1 MSGLAILERWPPG
14 RARSFAHPTSAH
26 SGGHDVGCTA
36 GPPTKYAER
45 AGADEM
51 VELQSFTCTAGAL
64 IATRAVLV
72 ERRLLARPVTR
83 TSERGASRES
93 RSRAGAS

>member
-51 VELQSFTCTAGAL
+51 VELQSFTMHRR
-64 IATRAVLV
+64 RAY
-72 ERRLLARPVTR
+72 RNAC
-83 TSERGASRES
+83 
-93 RSRAGAS
+93 RSRRAAAPGAPCDSNERTGSVT